1 MRALIIKFFALY
13 GHARKLAIV
22 GLAVLALLGT
32 VTSDRP
38 VHAATI
44 DFAAATEKMID
55 RDRDTLRRAA
65 TRLVA
70 LRLASPFDKVETR
83 VPYYADWVYGWLSS
97 IWISFD
103 ILRVGSWEVGTKI
116 YNSKAP
122 TLSGVRRELETY
134 VVDEFERQVIV
145 PEIME
150 AQLLKAW
157 EDTLVR
163 VRDLDRR
170 LAEDRVRRLDGLLSR
185 TVLAPS
191 DAAGVIAARLTAAD
205 PLLENWAPAPPP
217 TLRHAP
223 DAGLLDAPLTEHA
236 KAELVL
242 TRSFRPLATR
252 VLSVGSRFV
261 IVPLIGGAIVV
272 PGLEA
277 GGVAA
282 TSALTLM
289 VVTGLWTADYAA
301 NWADALL
308 NRPGFEA
315 ELVTSIRAAQTRTII
330 EARDYIQGSMCGL
343 MTRC

>member
-1 MRALIIKFFALY
+1 MSFYTLSSKFRV
-13 GHARKLAIV
+13 GPTAIV
-22 GLAVLALLGT
+22 AAVILLLA
-32 VTSDRP
+32 TSP
-38 VHAATI
+38 NCPASAATQDLGANAKTMI
-44 DFAAATEKMID
+44 EQDTATLK
-55 RDRDTLRRAA
+55 RAA

-70 LRLASPFDKVETR
+70 HRLAPPFELLEAR

-103 ILRVGSWEVGTKI
+103 ILRVGSWEVGSQI

-122 TLSGVRRELETY
+122 TLAGVRAELETY

-145 PEIME
+145 PDILE
-150 AQLLKAW
+150 AQLLQAW
-157 EDTLVR
+157 SRTVDR
-163 VRDLDRR
+163 IRDLDLR
-170 LAEDRVRRLDGLLSR
+170 LAEQRVKRHDTMLS
-185 TVLAPS
+185 TLTLAPS
-191 DAAGVIAARLTAAD
+191 DAAEVVLARRSVAR
-205 PLLENWAPAPPP
+205 PLLEDWAPDRPP

-223 DAGLLDAPLTEHA
+223 GAGLLDAPMTTNA

-282 TSALTLM
+282 TTALTLM
-289 VVTGLWTADYAA
+289 VVTGLWTADYVA
-301 NWADALL
+301 NWADAAL

-315 ELVTSIRAAQTRTII
+315 ELVASIRGAQARTVI
-330 EARDYIQGSMCGL
+330 EARDHIVGSMCRVL
-343 MTRC
+343 QSC